1 MIGQYLSNKNKSAT
15 VAKSE
20 IFSELN
26 KAEDEKNRI
35 LVRRDGSMEPYNLL
49 LSLLRQNRREYTS

>member
-20 IFSELN
+20 FFFGTKQGLN
-26 KAEDEKNRI
+26 KAK
-35 LVRRDGSMEPYNLL
+35 RDIYMYCYAARVGGALMRTHPLTPL
-49 LSLLRQNRREYTS
+49 G